1 MDAERSGPMSPT
13 TECETNGPGANTH
26 TTNSAGN
33 QRQLVG
39 RSTWQTMLVEASG
52 ISAAVSDESMRK
64 MRYCLQCLQVSHK
77 FVLHSK
83 KGKLTLLSLS
93 QYATEN
99 LDNQIRILQA
109 FIASVDSTVTGEPVP
124 ANAMVSPE
132 ALRQYAEVKK
142 NVIDTI
148 RQVVD
153 VIGKYAG
160 GVLPEPAKATVKNL
174 ILALPG
180 RWSSAVR
187 EAGAGLGEE
196 WAGND
201 PQADGDPTIVGSSRT
216 NPRKRGHGTLNESS
230 ASISGK
236 ISAGS
241 SSASVAAGFGSGLGR
256 MAPIPNGVSTSAEAS
271 GSVNGRALHGA
282 NRKQLLPPTAGS
294 ARTAAHRVLTLATE
308 SLHAVRGVTGVFKE
322 TLDRAEA

>member
-1 MDAERSGPMSPT
+1 MDAERSGMMSPT
-13 TECETNGPGANTH
+13 TECESNGIGANT
-26 TTNSAGN
+26 NGAGN

-64 MRYCLQCLQVSHK
+64 MRYCLQCLQVSHE
-77 FVLHSK
+77 FVLRSK
-83 KGKLTLLSLS
+83 KGKLTLLSLFVS

-109 FIASVDSTVTGEPVP
+109 FIASVDSTVTGEPIP

-132 ALRQYAEVKK
+132 ALRQYMAVKK

-187 EAGAGLGEE
+187 DAGAGLGED
-196 WAGND
+196 WAEND
-201 PQADGDPTIVGSSRT
+201 PQVEGDSTAVGGGRT

-230 ASISGK
+230 ASISSK

-241 SSASVAAGFGSGLGR
+241 SSASVAASFGSNGLGR
-256 MAPIPNGVSTSAEAS
+256 MTPMSNGVSAEAN

-282 NRKQLLPPTAGS
+282 NRKQMLPPTAGS

>member
-1 MDAERSGPMSPT
+1 MS
-13 TECETNGPGANTH
+13 
-26 TTNSAGN
+26 SAG
-33 QRQLVG
+33 RGG
-39 RSTWQTMLVEASG
+39 R
-52 ISAAVSDESMRK
+52 
-64 MRYCLQCLQVSHK
+64 
-77 FVLHSK
+77 
-83 KGKLTLLSLS
+83 LTILSLP

-109 FIASVDSTVTGEPVP
+109 FIASVDATVTGDPIP

-196 WAGND
+196 WVGND
-201 PQADGDPTIVGSSRT
+201 SQVDGDPTTVGGSRT

-230 ASISGK
+230 ASISSK

-241 SSASVAAGFGSGLGR
+241 SSASVAAGFGSSGLGR
-256 MAPIPNGVSTSAEAS
+256 MTSMPNGVSTEAN

-282 NRKQLLPPTAGS
+282 NRKQILPPTAGS

>member
-1 MDAERSGPMSPT
+1 
-13 TECETNGPGANTH
+13 
-26 TTNSAGN
+26 
-33 QRQLVG
+33 
-39 RSTWQTMLVEASG
+39 
-52 ISAAVSDESMRK
+52 
-64 MRYCLQCLQVSHK
+64 
-77 FVLHSK
+77 
-83 KGKLTLLSLS
+83 
-93 QYATEN
+93 
-99 LDNQIRILQA
+99 
-109 FIASVDSTVTGEPVP
+109 
-124 ANAMVSPE
+124 MVSPE
-132 ALRQYAEVKK
+132 ALRQYTAVKK

-160 GVLPEPAKATVKNL
+160 GVLPEPAKATVKSL

-187 EAGAGLGEE
+187 EAGADLGEE
-196 WAGND
+196 WTGND
-201 PQADGDPTIVGSSRT
+201 TQADGDPTAVGGSRT

-230 ASISGK
+230 SSISSK

-241 SSASVAAGFGSGLGR
+241 SSASVAAGFGGR
-256 MAPIPNGVSTSAEAS
+256 LARVTSMPNGVPAEVNGSAS
-271 GSVNGRALHGA
+271 GRALHGA

>member
-1 MDAERSGPMSPT
+1 
-13 TECETNGPGANTH
+13 
-26 TTNSAGN
+26 
-33 QRQLVG
+33 
-39 RSTWQTMLVEASG
+39 
-52 ISAAVSDESMRK
+52 
-64 MRYCLQCLQVSHK
+64 
-77 FVLHSK
+77 
-83 KGKLTLLSLS
+83 
-93 QYATEN
+93 
-99 LDNQIRILQA
+99 
-109 FIASVDSTVTGEPVP
+109 
-124 ANAMVSPE
+124 MVSPE
-132 ALRQYAEVKK
+132 ALRQYTEVKK

-160 GVLPEPAKATVKNL
+160 GALPEPARATVKNL

-196 WAGND
+196 WAGDD
-201 PQADGDPTIVGSSRT
+201 PHVEGDSTAVAGGRT

-230 ASISGK
+230 ASISSK
-236 ISAGS
+236 VSAGS
-241 SSASVAAGFGSGLGR
+241 SSASVAAGFGGSSLPR
-256 MAPIPNGVSTSAEAS
+256 MTSMTNGVSVEVNASTS
-271 GSVNGRALHGA
+271 GRAAHGA
-282 NRKQLLPPTAGS
+282 NRKQLLPPTAGA